1 MTWKKEVVEHF
12 FNHLD
17 SEAILQ
23 IPLSMSLQKDGWA
36 WHYERNGLFSVRSTY
51 RMMIEAKKSREDY
64 FEGREA
70 ALIMEK
76 SRKNGNSCG
85 I

>member
-1 MTWKKEVVEHF
+1 
-12 FNHLD
+12 
-17 SEAILQ
+17 
-23 IPLSMSLQKDGWA
+23 
-36 WHYERNGLFSVRSTY
+36 
-51 RMMIEAKKSREDY
+51 MMIEAKKSREDY